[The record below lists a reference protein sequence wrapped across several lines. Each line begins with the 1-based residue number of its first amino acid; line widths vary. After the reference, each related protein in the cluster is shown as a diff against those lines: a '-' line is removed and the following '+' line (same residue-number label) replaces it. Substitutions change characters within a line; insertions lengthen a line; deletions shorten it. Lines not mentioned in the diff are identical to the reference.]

1 MQDRQASIHGRRE
14 HLEIKRHDILCEPGQ
29 PEWGYPEEQRYESF
43 EELYGPDAYMGDSFP
58 FTLAGTMRT
67 EILPGILSQATVRSG
82 LKPAIVQEN
91 TQALSVFQEK
101 SLDAVEKRAAK
112 ESSPTPFRENIK
124 S

>member
-14 HLEIKRHDILCEPGQ
+14 HLEIKRHDILCEPGH

-43 EELYGPDAYMGDSFP
+43 EDLYGPDAYMGDSFP

-67 EILPGILSQATVRSG
+67 EVLPIPHTTVQAG
-82 LKPAIVQEN
+82 LKSEIVQEKA
-91 TQALSVFQEK
+91 QELSVFQEK
-101 SLDAVEKRAAK
+101 SLGAVEEKAAK
-112 ESSPTPFRENIK
+112 EGRVTPFRENAK